1 MDNKNKGG
9 KAKLIITSFSEEYI
23 NWENIFIEGDEKI
36 IKENVK
42 DINQKESS
50 ENLSSKLAVII
61 YGNNLNKEWLGVENG
76 EQEYLEGRDRYA
88 VFSLKEEKNN
98 NINKIDE
105 KENINQLKFRE
116 ISINNVNPFSVA
128 SQKGEKENIE
138 LIKHSPG
145 SPVYYRDYNG
155 GAYVIAII
163 NEFFEFQYFDKK
175 NVLFSK
181 YG

>member
-88 VFSLKEEKNN
+88 VFSLKEEKNM
-98 NINKIDE
+98 IKVFGVLPFKKI
-105 KENINQLKFRE
+105 F
-116 ISINNVNPFSVA
+116 
-128 SQKGEKENIE
+128 
-138 LIKHSPG
+138 
-145 SPVYYRDYNG
+145 YRS
-155 GAYVIAII
+155 
-163 NEFFEFQYFDKK
+163 FDKNIFPIYIFFTK
-175 NVLFSK
+175 
-181 YG
+181 